1 MSLHTINGC
10 LSWCCFRVPAVAVV
24 ASTAERS
31 RASAFM
37 TSRTCVSDWLQAA
50 YAEVVRLEPDD
61 PMAALAARCRNKA
74 ASLGMAPPLLPPP
87 LATAGAA
94 GAAGA
99 GMGTDELARNDPR
112 MIACRKLREL
122 GVPHFLW

>member
-1 MSLHTINGC
+1 MSLHAVNGYPYR
-10 LSWCCFRVPAVAVV
+10 CCIRVPAVSVV

-31 RASAFM
+31 RATAFM
-37 TSRTCVSDWLQAA
+37 TSRACVSDWLQAA

-74 ASLGMAPPLLPPP
+74 ASLGMAPPVLPPP
-87 LATAGAA
+87 VAAA